1 VYRLNLAVTEGNF
14 DEVSDEFTKTV
25 GEVLR
30 QADGDVTSGPTR
42 VTVGGLPGLSFEGSL
57 VNSQGVPVQT
67 WLTFA
72 FDERTEYLLNCEF
85 TPEGAEEMKRGCEQV
100 VESFQ
105 VE

>member
-42 VTVGGLPGLSFEGSL
+42 VTVGGRAPR
-57 VNSQGVPVQT
+57 P
-67 WLTFA
+67 
-72 FDERTEYLLNCEF
+72 
-85 TPEGAEEMKRGCEQV
+85 
-100 VESFQ
+100 
-105 VE
+105 